1 MTNGRRAG
9 PAGAASL
16 LSGALLNCMVLACT
30 LLTVVGVAAQ
40 AEHFP
45 ARPVKIIVQTAAGSS
60 LDVMAR
66 IVAERLSQI
75 WGQQAIV
82 VNQAGAGGVVAARAT
97 AASPA
102 DGYTLFMAG
111 ASVFVVLP
119 EIQRNL
125 PFDVN
130 DFVPIGFVAEQPYA
144 ILVSP
149 KLGVSSLAELI
160 ALSRKEPG
168 GLNSVAGTHGGLQ
181 HMTAEW
187 FRSRSGANLN
197 MVHYPG
203 TAQALNDVITGR
215 VPVMVQS
222 LMPIAGG
229 IASGDLKLLAI
240 ASSARLPTH
249 PDIPTVSE
257 TVPDFVSGGWSILV
271 APHGTSPAIVEKI
284 NADLRMALARPEL
297 VGKFAEL
304 GTVTRPMSPQELA
317 AFVRS
322 EREVWGP
329 VVRQIGIAQQ

>member
-1 MTNGRRAG
+1 MKNAMVADAFAVFILL
-9 PAGAASL
+9 AGA
-16 LSGALLNCMVLACT
+16 
-30 LLTVVGVAAQ
+30 GVMAQ
-40 AEHFP
+40 AEEFP
-45 ARPVKIIVQTAAGSS
+45 TRPVKIIVQTAAGSS

-66 IVAERLSQI
+66 LVAERLSQV

-82 VNQAGAGGVVAARAT
+82 VNQAGAGGVIAARAT
-97 AASPA
+97 AAAAP
-102 DGYTLFMAG
+102 DGHTLFMAG

-130 DFVPIGFVAEQPYA
+130 EFVPIGFVGEQPYA
-144 ILVSP
+144 ILASS
-149 KLGVSSLAELI
+149 KLGVSSLPELI
-160 ALSRKEPG
+160 ALSKVQPG

-181 HMTAEW
+181 HMTVEW

-215 VPVMVQS
+215 VPVMVQT
-222 LMPIAGG
+222 LMPIAGV
-229 IASGDLKLLAI
+229 IAAGEVKLLAI
-240 ASSARLPTH
+240 AASARLATH

-257 TVPDFVSGGWSILV
+257 TIPGFISGGWSILV
-271 APHGTSPAIVEKI
+271 APHGTPPDIVRKV
-284 NADLRMALARPEL
+284 NDDLRTVLARPEL
-297 VGKFAEL
+297 IKKFEEF

-322 EREVWGP
+322 ERDVWGP